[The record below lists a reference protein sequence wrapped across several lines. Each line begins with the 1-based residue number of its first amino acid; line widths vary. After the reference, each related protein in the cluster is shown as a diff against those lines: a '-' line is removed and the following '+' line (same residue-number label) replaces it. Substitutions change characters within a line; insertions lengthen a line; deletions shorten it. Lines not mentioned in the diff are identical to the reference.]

1 MSETAPNTGQPGFIV
16 VHGNRLED
24 LRALAVGYIKSQ
36 PLPPLAPEVLLM
48 QSNGMQNWLEQGL
61 ADDRDGLGICMG
73 ATFQLPGAFMW
84 KAYRAVL
91 GDHAVPQDLP
101 FDKAALQWR
110 VLRLLPGL
118 LSQPVFKP
126 LHTYLQGDDQ
136 GRRAYQLAVQLA
148 DVLDAYQQYRG
159 DWLADWTQGGS
170 EGAASAPW
178 QPVLWRAL
186 QDDVTQTG
194 TALSRSQVH
203 ARFIKAMQA
212 RAPNDPRPPQ
222 LPERI
227 VVFGVSSLPMQSV
240 QALAELGRC
249 CQVLMFVLNPCQ
261 HYWGHIIAERAL
273 LKQLPQYRQRHRA
286 GTPVEHLSNDLTALH
301 GETHDLLATWG
312 RQGRDYLHLLD
323 EFDDTSQRGVA
334 MARTEA
340 FVSPWPDNKAP
351 TRLQRIQHALFDL
364 QPPPA
369 APETVPEDDSLRL
382 VSCHTALREVEVLHD
397 QLLAWLDADASLQ
410 PQDIMVMV
418 PDMESFAAVIH
429 AAFGRHRESIRHI
442 PYSVADASPR
452 RLPVLQ
458 AVEQLLHLPESRLT
472 LSDWLG
478 LFEVAAVRARFKL
491 TEADVALLRS
501 ALEAAVVRWGRDAQQ
516 RSTQLGL
523 PADIADLQQNTWDWG
538 LRRLLLAYASDADDP
553 WHDVLP
559 AGALSGLEAQRLG
572 ALAQWLDAIDT
583 WRIALAGPHTPEQW
597 SPLLMDLLAAFFIA
611 EDEADKRLLG
621 RLEDALSA
629 WVEQCAQAGFIEP
642 LSLTVVREHLL
653 AQVEDSAR
661 QARFFGGGVQFG
673 TLMPMRSIPFRVVCV
688 LGMNDADY
696 PRRASMRDFDLM
708 GSSFR
713 PGDRSRREDD
723 RYLFLEALLSARD
736 KFYLSWQGNRVTDNV
751 AMPPSVVV
759 SQLLEDIALRMEP
772 KITAQPQPLQPFSK
786 AYFTE
791 PAVDQPRYVTYDSE
805 WEQQQQ
811 QAALTSQA
819 IAEQPPPVTPPAAA
833 LTVDALR
840 RLLRAPVE
848 VYWRDRLNVQLDE
861 PAQALDEDEP
871 FALDGLDSFKLRNSL
886 VDALMQNAD
895 ADVIR
900 TERLRGLLPLAAQGD
915 QLSAQLQSEAQ
926 ILLNHVDELRSR
938 YTKVLEPMACSIT
951 VAGQMLQFTIDGL
964 RADQQGNRL
973 RLWVRP
979 TALCRGKEKHIKLD
993 ALPTYWFDHVLAC
1006 AAGEPA
1012 RTVVVGLDRLI
1023 DWSALAQADALA
1035 LLHQWHQRWLEAWQR
1050 PAPAARKSAC
1060 AWLQAARKVGK
1071 DENADA
1077 GDADAGDEAA
1087 VKQWDGDHYVT
1098 SEYSTSAY
1106 LQLSFDTYDDVETQ
1120 LPLWAD
1126 ALYGALQKACSLEAA
1141 S

>member
-1 MSETAPNTGQPGFIV
+1 MSETAPNTGQAGFIV

-24 LRALAVGYIKSQ
+24 LRALAIDYIKRH

-73 ATFQLPGAFMW
+73 TTFQLPGAFMW

-91 GDHAVPQDLP
+91 GEQAVPQDLP

-118 LSQPVFKP
+118 LPLPAFKP
-126 LHTYLQGDDQ
+126 LHNYLHDDSQ

-148 DVLDAYQQYRG
+148 DVFDAYQQYRG
-159 DWLADWTQGGS
+159 DWLANWTDGGS
-170 EGAASAPW
+170 LGAESAPW
-178 QPVLWRAL
+178 QPLLWRAL
-186 QDDVTQTG
+186 QADVTQSG

-203 ARFIKAMQA
+203 AEFIAAMRS
-212 RAPNDPRPPQ
+212 RAPDAPRPSG

-227 VVFGVSSLPMQSV
+227 VVFGISSLPMQSV

-261 HYWGHIIAERAL
+261 HYWGHIIAERSL
-273 LKQLPQYRQRHRA
+273 LKSLPQYRQRHRA
-286 GTPVEHLSNDLTALH
+286 GTPVDALSNDLTELH

-323 EFDDTSQRGVA
+323 EFDDTGQRGVV

-340 FVSPWPDNKAP
+340 FISPLSGDTSP

-364 QPPPA
+364 LPPPHTPERIA
-369 APETVPEDDSLRL
+369 ADDSLRL

-397 QLLAWLDADASLQ
+397 QLLAWLDADATLQ

-429 AAFGRHRESIRHI
+429 AGFGRHRDSARHI

-452 RLPVLQ
+452 RLPLLQ

-472 LSDWLG
+472 LNDWLG
-478 LFEVAAVRARFKL
+478 LFEVAAVRKCFAL
-491 TEADVALLRS
+491 TEADVALLRQ
-501 ALEAAVVRWGRDAQQ
+501 ALEAAVVRWGRDAAQ
-516 RSTQLGL
+516 RSEQLGL
-523 PADIADLQQNTWDWG
+523 PPDIADLQQNTWEWG
-538 LRRLLLAYASDADDP
+538 LRRLLLGYASDAADS
-553 WHDVLP
+553 WQSLLP
-559 AGALSGLEAQRLG
+559 AGALSGLEAGRLG
-572 ALAQWLDAIDT
+572 AIAKWLDAIDKT
-583 WRIALAGPHTPEQW
+583 RAALTGTYTPEHW
-597 SPLLMDLLAAFFIA
+597 MPVLTALLADFFTA

-621 RLEDALSA
+621 RLEDAMA
-629 WVEQCAQAGFIEP
+629 TWVAQCEQAGFVDA

-696 PRRASMRDFDLM
+696 PRRSSVRDFDLM

-736 KFYLSWQGNRVTDNV
+736 KLYISWQGHRVTDNV

-759 SQLLEDIALRMEP
+759 SQLIEDIALRMDPPIE
-772 KITAQPQPLQPFSK
+772 AQSQPLQPFSL

-791 PAVDQPRYVTYDSE
+791 PATDQTRFVTYDSD
-805 WEQQQQ
+805 WAQHQLRARSSADT
-811 QAALTSQA
+811 AAPAPQT
-819 IAEQPPPVTPPAAA
+819 VTPPSDA

-848 VYWRDRLNVQLDE
+848 VYWRQRLGVHLDE
-861 PAQALDEDEP
+861 PAQALNEDEP
-871 FALDGLDSFKLRNSL
+871 FALDGLESYTVRDRL
-886 VDALMQNAD
+886 VAALLKNPD
-895 ADVIR
+895 ADVLSP
-900 TERLRGLLPLAAQGD
+900 ERMQGLFPLAAQGD
-915 QLSAQLQSEAQ
+915 QLAQQLHADASTLHRTVVELLQSYA
-926 ILLNHVDELRSR
+926 LLQPASG
-938 YTKVLEPMACSIT
+938 T
-951 VAGQMLQFTIDGL
+951 VRVGEQGLAYSYADL
-964 RADQQGNRL
+964 RANAQGDLLQLCVRAARL
-973 RLWVRP
+973 FD
-979 TALCRGKEKHIKLD
+979 KERKKLKHD
-993 ALPTYWFDHVLAC
+993 ALHRYWFDHVLLC
-1006 AAGEPA
+1006 AAGLRV
-1012 RTVVVGLDRLI
+1012 RTVVVALDATI
-1023 DWSALAQADALA
+1023 DWSALSADSAQT
-1035 LLHQWHQRWLEAWQR
+1035 LLKQWRQCWHDAWQA
-1050 PAPAARKSAC
+1050 PAPVARKSAC
-1060 AWLQAARKVGK
+1060 AWLQGARHSGK
-1071 DENADA
+1071 EDDEDA
-1077 GDADAGDEAA
+1077 GYDKASEA
-1087 VKQWDGDHYVT
+1087 WEGGYFEG
-1098 SEYSTSAY
+1098 EYSTSAY
-1106 LQLSFDTYDDVETQ
+1106 LKLSFNSYDDVAQQ
-1120 LPLWAD
+1120 LPQWAD
-1126 ALYGALQKACSLEAA
+1126 ALYGALIEACATKADE
-1141 S
+1141 